1 MTKNYLYL
9 VLALFLFNFQTVF
22 SQNAVWYV
30 SENGTGN
37 GTSWSLASNNLQ
49 NIINN
54 AVAGD
59 QVWVKQGTYQR
70 NVGLSFSVKDGVSVY
85 GGFPSAGNPTMNNR
99 NPRLYETILS
109 GNQARVLEASGSFD
123 PISTSTIIDGFTIKN
138 GNANVGAG
146 ILGYNCDAT
155 FRNLK
160 IVNNSSNIGMGGGVS
175 LGNSN
180 STFIQV
186 VIANNTSL
194 LSPGSD
200 GDIAGIRINGGSPRF
215 YNSVIANNH
224 AEGYTGGVG
233 LYSTNTYFYNT
244 VIYGNTADLHYP
256 SSPNDN
262 FFNGQNGVANSS
274 NCILQGCRGS
284 DFLFQNVQF
293 AIYGN
298 DLGGNLDVNPL
309 FNADYSIQAVAGINK
324 GNTQAYQSAVNSFAK
339 DYYNNNRIVDV
350 IDIGLTEHQAVQSE
364 TLYVKQNGTGDGSSW
379 ANASGDLQQMMDKQF
394 PGKSVWVA
402 AGMYSASAP
411 YFRLR
416 DKVKVYGGFPATG
429 NPTFNDRNAE
439 ANPTILTSSTTIIIG
454 NFYPDDK
461 KLSSETLLDGFV
473 ITKNAN
479 SPVNMLGV
487 FESNSEASYSNVT
500 FRELSYGAVKI
511 WNGTN
516 TSYTD
521 CKFLDNISLHHDYPT
536 VFMHMGAH
544 ASFENCDFTGNKAFT
559 GSAVYLKNNS
569 FARMDS
575 CLFSTNNNNYISGA
589 GKVVAL
595 ENSSATI
602 TNSTFEANGDNSHE
616 GAVLTVSGYVD
627 PYVAEWT
634 HAVNVIVDRCSFT
647 NNLNRGLLYSGRST
661 DKASISNS
669 LFYRNQGG
677 SGGAISK
684 ALDGDFY
691 INNCTITENYASN
704 QVAGGIYI
712 GEGSGNNYIRNSIIY
727 NNSAIYSYTPEVWAY
742 APVRFQNT
750 LIRTSGGSTN
760 WNAGAFNNYDMA
772 PMAIDMGG
780 NLDAN
785 PLFVDA
791 VNGNYHLSANS
802 PAKNSG
808 NNAFYNSNM
817 TPNLSMFTNDLD
829 GLPRIQ
835 DSVVDMGAYEF
846 SVVLGLDPVEVT
858 SKISVYPNPTQDLV
872 HIRSSDLL
880 VKEVKVYSILGKEL
894 ITISNDEVNLS
905 ELPKGIYLLKV
916 VLDSD
921 ERYTVKVVKE

>member
-1 MTKNYLYL
+1 MTKNYFCFL
-9 VLALFLFNFQTVF
+9 LALFLFNFQLVS
-22 SQNAVWYV
+22 SQNAIWYV
-30 SENGTGN
+30 SENGSGN
-37 GTSWSLASNNLQ
+37 GTSWNLASNNLQ

-59 QVWVKQGTYQR
+59 QVWVKQGSYQR
-70 NVGLSFSVKDGVSVY
+70 AVGLSFSVKDGISVF

-99 NPRLYETILS
+99 NPGLYETILN
-109 GNQARVLEASGSFD
+109 GNQARVLEANGSFD

-138 GNANVGAG
+138 GNAEVGAG
-146 ILGYNCDAT
+146 ILAYNCDAT

-160 IVNNSSNIGMGGGVS
+160 IISNISRIGMGGGVS

-186 VIANNTSL
+186 LIANNTSL

-200 GDIAGIRINGGSPRF
+200 GDIAGIRINGGSPKF

-224 AEGYTGGVG
+224 AQGYTGGVG
-233 LYSTNTYFYNT
+233 LYGTNTFFYNCI
-244 VIYGNTADLHYP
+244 IYGNTADLHYP

-262 FFNGQNGVANSS
+262 FYNGQNGVANSS

-298 DLGGNLDVNPL
+298 DLGGNLDINPL

-324 GNTQAYQSAVNSFAK
+324 GNTQAYLSAVNSLAK
-339 DYYNNNRIVDV
+339 DYYNNNRVVDV

-364 TLYVKQNGTGDGSSW
+364 ILYVKQNGTGDGSSW
-379 ANASGDLQQMMDKQF
+379 TNASGDLQLMMDRQVA
-394 PGKSVWVA
+394 GKSIWVA
-402 AGMYSASAP
+402 AGTYAAPVP

-416 DKVKVYGGFPATG
+416 DKVKIYGGFPATG
-429 NPTFNDRNAE
+429 NPAFNDRNAE
-439 ANPTILTSSTTIIIG
+439 ANPTILTSATTIIIG
-454 NFYPDDK
+454 NFYPEDK
-461 KLSSETLLDGFV
+461 KLSSETLIDGFV

-479 SPVNMLGV
+479 SPVNMLGI
-487 FESNSEASYSNVT
+487 FESNSEVAYSDVT

-511 WNGTN
+511 WNGAN

-521 CKFLDNISLHHDYPT
+521 CKFLSNISLHQNYPT

-544 ASFENCDFTGNKAFT
+544 ASFENCDFIGNKAFI

-575 CLFSTNNNNYISGA
+575 CLFRANNNNSISGT
-589 GKVVAL
+589 GKVVVV

-602 TNSTFEANGDNSHE
+602 THSDFDANGDNTND
-616 GAVLTVSGYVD
+616 GAVLTVAGYVD

-634 HAVNVIVDRCSFT
+634 HAVNVIVDRCTFA
-647 NNLNRGLLYSGRST
+647 NNLNRGVLYSGRST

-669 LFYRNQGG
+669 LFYKNQGG

-684 ALDGDFY
+684 DLDGDFY
-691 INNCTITENYASN
+691 ITNCTITENYASN

-712 GEGSGNNYIRNSIIY
+712 GQGSGNNYIRNSIIY

-742 APVRFQNT
+742 APVSFRNT

-760 WNAGAFNNYDMA
+760 WNGGAFNNYDMA
-772 PMAIDMGG
+772 PMAVDMGG

-785 PLFVDA
+785 ALFVDA
-791 VNGNYHLSANS
+791 PNGNYHLSANS
-802 PAKNSG
+802 PARNSG
-808 NNAFYNSNM
+808 TNAFYNSGS
-817 TPNLSMFTNDLD
+817 TPNLSLYANDLD

-835 DSVVDMGAYEF
+835 ESIVDMGAYEF
-846 SVVLGLDPVEVT
+846 SPVLGLDPVGAAN
-858 SKISVYPNPTQDLV
+858 KISVYPNPTQNVV
-872 HIRSSDLL
+872 HIRTSDSQ
-880 VKEVKVYSILGKEL
+880 VKGIKVYSILGKEL
-894 ITISNDEVNLS
+894 ISVSTDEVDLS

-916 VLDSD
+916 LLGAD
-921 ERYTVKVVKE
+921 ESYRVKVVKK